1 MKVRTVLITTAFVSA
16 ILGGSAVYLALTV
29 PNDLKADSMLKTART
44 DLEAGK
50 RESAR
55 DDLSKIVQQYPRTDA
70 AAAAT
75 VALVRLGEQE
85 RKELQAEIARVRS
98 ETEKHTE
105 ALTGLQQTVDGIRN
119 APPKEVVVQTPSAAP
134 SAKNAV
140 KKSAGK
146 SSRKN
151 SSKRKRRP
159 R

>member
-1 MKVRTVLITTAFVSA
+1 MKVRTLLFSTAFVSA

-29 PNDLKADSMLKTART
+29 PNDLNADSMLKTARKN
-44 DLEAGK
+44 LEAGK

-75 VALVRLGEQE
+75 MALVRLGEQE
-85 RKELQAEIARVRS
+85 RKELQAEVARVRS

-105 ALTGLQQTVDGIRN
+105 ALAGLQQTVDGIRN
-119 APPKEVVVQTPSAAP
+119 APPKEVVVQAPSPAP
-134 SAKNAV
+134 SAKNTV

-146 SSRKN
+146 SSKK
-151 SSKRKRRP
+151 STKKRLRR
-159 R
+159 RR

>member
-1 MKVRTVLITTAFVSA
+1 MKVRTLLFSTAFVSA

-29 PNDLKADSMLKTART
+29 PNDLNADSMLKTARKN
-44 DLEAGK
+44 LEAGK

-75 VALVRLGEQE
+75 MALVRLGEQE
-85 RKELQAEIARVRS
+85 RKELQAEVARVRS

-105 ALTGLQQTVDGIRN
+105 ALAGLQQTVDGIRN
-119 APPKEVVVQTPSAAP
+119 APPKEVVVQAP
-134 SAKNAV
+134 SPAPSVKNAV

-146 SSRKN
+146 SSKKN
-151 SSKRKRRP
+151 PSKRRR
-159 R
+159 RRR

>member
-1 MKVRTVLITTAFVSA
+1 MKVRTLLFSTAFVSA

-29 PNDLKADSMLKTART
+29 PNDLNADSMLKTARKN
-44 DLEAGK
+44 LEAGK

-75 VALVRLGEQE
+75 MALVRLGEQE
-85 RKELQAEIARVRS
+85 RKELQAEVARVRS

-105 ALTGLQQTVDGIRN
+105 ALAGLQQTVDGIRN
-119 APPKEVVVQTPSAAP
+119 APPKEVVVQAP
-134 SAKNAV
+134 SPAPSVKNAV

-146 SSRKN
+146 SSKK
-151 SSKRKRRP
+151 STKKRLRR
-159 R
+159 RR